1 MISLIDL
8 WLPIL
13 LSAVIV
19 FIASSIIWMATPIHK
34 RDYQG
39 PGDQEG
45 PLTDLLRR
53 SGLKPGVYVVPWCD
67 RSTRDPVVRER
78 FMAGPWAMLTVMG
91 SGPKMGKSLSMWMLH
106 LLIVGTVVAY
116 VVSSAGLARGTS
128 YWLVFRMAA
137 TVALLAHA
145 GYALP
150 MSIWHGQPWR
160 QIPGRLFDGVVY
172 ALLTGGCFAGFWPA
186 SVQPG

>member
-1 MISLIDL
+1 MIPLIDL

-13 LSAVIV
+13 LATVIV
-19 FIASSIIWMATPIHK
+19 FFASSIIWMATPIHK
-34 RDYQG
+34 NDYLS
-39 PGDQEG
+39 PGQQEG
-45 PLTDLLRR
+45 PIMDLVRG
-53 SGLKPGVYVVPWCD
+53 SGLRPGVYFVPWCD
-67 RSTRDPVVRER
+67 KNARDPEVRAR
-78 FMAGPWAMLTVMG
+78 FMAGPWAMLTVLG
-91 SGPKMGKSLSMWMLH
+91 SAPKMGRNLSMWILH
-106 LLIVGTVVAY
+106 LFIVALIVAY
-116 VVSSAGLARGTS
+116 VVSNAGLARGTS

-137 TVALLAHA
+137 TVSLLAHA

-172 ALLTGGCFAGFWPA
+172 ALLTGGCFAGFWPE

>member
-1 MISLIDL
+1 MITLIDL

-19 FIASSIIWMATPIHK
+19 FVASSIIWMATPIHK
-34 RDYQG
+34 NDYLS
-39 PGDQEG
+39 PGEHEG
-45 PLTDLLRR
+45 PLLEAVRTAGLR
-53 SGLKPGVYVVPWCD
+53 PGVYFLPWCAD
-67 RSTRDPVVRER
+67 MKDPAAVAR
-78 FMAGPWAMLTVMG
+78 MKAGPWALLNVLG
-91 SGPKMGKSLSMWMLH
+91 AAPNMGKNLSMWMLH
-106 LLIVGTVVAY
+106 LLMVGIVVAY
-116 VVSSAGLARGTS
+116 VVSNAGLARGTS
-128 YWLVFRMAA
+128 YFLVFRMAA

-186 SVQPG
+186 SPVIE